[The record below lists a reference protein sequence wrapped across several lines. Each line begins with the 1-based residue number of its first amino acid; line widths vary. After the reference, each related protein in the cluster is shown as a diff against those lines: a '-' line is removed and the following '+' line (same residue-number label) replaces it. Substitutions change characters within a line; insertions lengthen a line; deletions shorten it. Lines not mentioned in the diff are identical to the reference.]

1 MKPCDIWKYAGTVWL
16 CNHRVEAVDMFQM
29 ADWISGNKNETF
41 HVTSQPLDIL
51 YNSTQMMYTRRNQ
64 FETVSTSLI
73 DTVLLDIVRESS
85 KTFSLKTQPLLV
97 YNYRTNSKRD
107 DVSEVFKWQ
116 TMTRET
122 NDKFRFQ
129 FQVRRSTHFQIHKY
143 ECRAVNV
150 GFEGIVGTMKP
161 CAASIWLQGSWFCP
175 KEKEFKF

>member
-97 YNYRTNSKRD
+97 HNFRTQLFPKCSSDRLWLGKRMISSDSSSKSADRHT
-107 DVSEVFKWQ
+107 S
-116 TMTRET
+116 
-122 NDKFRFQ
+122 
-129 FQVRRSTHFQIHKY
+129 KY
-143 ECRAVNV
+143 TYMIGEQWTWASRA
-150 GFEGIVGTMKP
+150 
-161 CAASIWLQGSWFCP
+161 S
-175 KEKEFKF
+175 